1 MRSHGP
7 ALLVAVLLAGCGP
20 TPSTH
25 NTPTLPTTPATS
37 PAAPPTDK
45 PKPHPATGG
54 CHPGCFPA
62 RTIVNTPSGPREV
75 QTIRAGDTVTL
86 IEADGRATSG
96 PVVAVFDTCNELVEV
111 RTDGGTLTTTAKQPL
126 CLGSGGCKPAGELAS
141 GDVIWR
147 WVNDERKAVT
157 VNEVVAT
164 GRHVA
169 VYNLVVGEGKVFVAN
184 GFLAK
189 GKPPVT
195 P

>member
-1 MRSHGP
+1 MR
-7 ALLVAVLLAGCGP
+7 LLVPAFFSVLLLVGCGP
-20 TPSTH
+20 A
-25 NTPTLPTTPATS
+25 PTTKPPVAAKPTTPEPS
-37 PAAPPTDK
+37 PQ
-45 PKPHPATGG
+45 GG

-62 RTIVNTPSGPREV
+62 DTLVNTPSGLREV
-75 QTIRAGDTVTL
+75 QTIREGEPVTL
-86 IEADGRATSG
+86 IDADGRATSG
-96 PVVAVFDTCNELVEV
+96 PVVTVFDTCNELVEV

-126 CLGSGGCKPAGELAS
+126 CLQSGGCKPAGELTA

-147 WVNDERKAVT
+147 WVNDERQGVR
-157 VNEVVAT
+157 VFDVVPTA
-164 GRHVA
+164 RHAA